1 MKFIKTFLLA
11 LLLSTASIYAD
22 YAGEGIRLD
31 FKKTPIEDVIQ
42 FVAKETG
49 LNILITGRISGKVDF
64 ISEKPIPKK
73 DLIPLLDE
81 ILRQKGYTIIP
92 SSNGGYY
99 IVTRA
104 ANAKKFSNV
113 NQKGGMK
120 TVILEVHHLRASEA
134 VQKLRYLLSQFASV
148 SADNKKGIVVL
159 TDYPDRIE
167 AAQKILKKIDRPM
180 KKEVK
185 FYPLKNAAA
194 PMAARELQ
202 GIVKAMQDSFS
213 YPVTIKGDEK
223 SNQIIIIADK
233 NDMDKVLN
241 IVENYDQHHTPYQL
255 TSRVIYLNNAE
266 AKDTVK
272 ILSGLMKSFDKE
284 TRSKISF
291 QAKDDI
297 NAIVLAGTK
306 ETVDMMEKIVR
317 KLDIEQQQVYVK
329 AHIYEI
335 SKRKLENLGI
345 KWGAVGGGIA
355 GNTLLTGE
363 INMGGTPFVLPS
375 ALQGLL
381 STDNIEANVAIG
393 AVIDLLKQ
401 NGAVNVI
408 SEPNV
413 LCLNNKK
420 SSVYIGKT
428 ISILTSTVQGNQTT
442 DLARNTYSR
451 EDIGLTLEV
460 KPQIASDNKVLMEVK
475 AKLEDIDQAS
485 TKLADRPTT
494 FKREVQ
500 TVAIVRDGENVIVGG
515 LLKDY
520 FSKGETKVP
529 LLGDLPLFGPAFRSK
544 NNIKD
549 QINVIIVLTPYIVKN
564 SGSLAAIQE
573 KIAQAE
579 KLKAD
584 LAMILEHRI
593 EEQKKLKKTAKQK
606 EKRNN
611 DPLYH

>member
-1 MKFIKTFLLA
+1 MKFIKNLLFA
-11 LLLSTASIYAD
+11 VIVITVSLHA
-22 YAGEGIRLD
+22 EEKIRLD
-31 FKKTPIEDVIQ
+31 FKKTPIEDVIH

-64 ISEKPIPKK
+64 ISEKPISKK

-92 SSNGGYY
+92 STNGEYY
-99 IVTRA
+99 LVTRA
-104 ANAKKFSNV
+104 ANAKKYSNV
-113 NQKGGMK
+113 NKEGGMK
-120 TVILEVHHLRASEA
+120 TAILEVHHLRASEA
-134 VQKLRYLLSQFASV
+134 VQKIRYLLSPFASI
-148 SADNKKGIVVL
+148 SADNKKGVVIL

-167 AAQKILKKIDRPM
+167 AVRKILSKIDRPM
-180 KKEVK
+180 KKRVE
-185 FYPLKNAAA
+185 FYPLKNASA
-194 PMAARELQ
+194 PTAARELQ
-202 GIVKAMQDSFS
+202 NILKAMQGSFA
-213 YPVTIKGDEK
+213 YPVTVKGDEK
-223 SNQIIIIADK
+223 SNQIIIIADE
-233 NDMDKVLN
+233 NDIGRVLK
-241 IVENYDQHHTPYQL
+241 IIENYDNHHTSYRL

-266 AKDTVK
+266 AKATVK

-291 QAKDDI
+291 QAKEDI

-306 ETVDMMEKIVR
+306 EAVDMIEKIIH

-363 INMGGTPFVLPS
+363 INMGGSPFVLPS
-375 ALQGLL
+375 VLQGLL
-381 STDNIEANVAIG
+381 STDNIEANVAVG
-393 AVIDLLKQ
+393 AIIDLLKQ

-500 TVAIVRDGENVIVGG
+500 TVAIVRNGENVIIGG

-520 FSKGETKVP
+520 YSKGETKVP
-529 LLGDLPLFGPAFRSK
+529 MLGDLPLLGPAFRSK
-544 NNIKD
+544 NDIKD
-549 QINVIIVLTPYIVKN
+549 QINVIIVLTPYIVKD

-573 KIAQAE
+573 KIAKAE

-584 LAMILEHRI
+584 LAMVLEHRLK
-593 EEQKKLKKTAKQK
+593 EQKKLKKIKQQQK
-606 EKRNN
+606 KFND
-611 DPLYH
+611 DPLYHQ